1 MSSHASDRRDL
12 VEPGAGREQTSP
24 RQNACADVARPARPL
39 DFAEAMRRVE
49 AEVYN
54 EE

>member
-1 MSSHASDRRDL
+1 MSNHASERRET
-12 VEPGAGREQTSP
+12 VQAGAGRDQTLPHQDAS
-24 RQNACADVARPARPL
+24 AEFARPARPL

-54 EE
+54 ED